1 MHNSWTVTV
10 QKVKTRTTIS
20 DTTKKKRPREK
31 GGLTFYYFGI
41 ICSKMKFSSKM
52 RSHTG
57 TVGLDT
63 QVNWPRWLS
72 LVHTIKL
79 QEEVMLGSHIS
90 TGRYYG
96 LEVKYWPRQTL
107 LSGRESASSP
117 APTHTDSSCSWLT
130 RTLACTHSSHPSL
143 EQIHLAMDFLICKS
157 QSSE

>member
-1 MHNSWTVTV
+1 
-10 QKVKTRTTIS
+10 
-20 DTTKKKRPREK
+20 
-31 GGLTFYYFGI
+31 
-41 ICSKMKFSSKM
+41 MKFSSQM

-72 LVHTIKL
+72 LVHIIKL

-90 TGRYYG
+90 TGRCYG

-157 QSSE
+157 QSSESIVKLNHEFKIIYSLPTLQNTPVWSNLHIFIKIICEKL